1 MIMYTNN
8 KGIVLISVLFIVLI
22 LSAIGASMSKTYLIS
37 IKRESYVDFQ
47 SNAIQYIN
55 NVETLAKEELKKQFR
70 PVRSYTSKS
79 MPIFA
84 NLIRLESESGY
95 IVADIADASTCYNI
109 NSVVDFANQE
119 YMPNDRSIKGLKKL
133 LELLK
138 YDESEINEL
147 IDQMIDWIDKDSQ
160 PRNYG
165 LEDYYY
171 TGPMSEIKQYP
182 SERLFYDLSE
192 LRSLPASRFL
202 NWLDVQKHLCA
213 FPVSEDTRVNFNMLE
228 TKHDVL
234 LAALIPGLSVSDA
247 GAMIEQIPLDGFT
260 TVQQLYSTFPNI
272 SFNESHLP
280 IGLSSNLIGL
290 SSSIANQEYEIR
302 SNSVIEL
309 KNNQAIVIS
318 RFYN

>member
-1 MIMYTNN
+1 MYTNN

-109 NSVVDFANQE
+109 NSVVDFTNQE

-171 TGPMSEIKQYP
+171 TGPMRDRK
-182 SERLFYDLSE
+182 
-192 LRSLPASRFL
+192 
-202 NWLDVQKHLCA
+202 
-213 FPVSEDTRVNFNMLE
+213 
-228 TKHDVL
+228 
-234 LAALIPGLSVSDA
+234 SV
-247 GAMIEQIPLDGFT
+247 
-260 TVQQLYSTFPNI
+260 V
-272 SFNESHLP
+272 
-280 IGLSSNLIGL
+280 
-290 SSSIANQEYEIR
+290 
-302 SNSVIEL
+302 
-309 KNNQAIVIS
+309 
-318 RFYN
+318 